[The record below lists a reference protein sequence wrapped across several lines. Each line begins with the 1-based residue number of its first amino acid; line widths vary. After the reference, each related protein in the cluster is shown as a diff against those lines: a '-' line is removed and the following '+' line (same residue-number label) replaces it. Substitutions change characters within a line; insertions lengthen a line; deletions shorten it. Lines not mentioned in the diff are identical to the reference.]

1 MSFHG
6 RDLLRYVRRSFQA
19 SKTAD
24 IFIAITSR
32 YYIIFSLIFALI
44 LSGGCV
50 SDEVEQRGTLFHYQ
64 QTLANQGPQERI
76 DADGRDMDQPL
87 NLLKQAPLEKDI
99 IPDVE
104 IVTDPNTGRKVV
116 NLTIE
121 QVLARTLA
129 NSPEI
134 RVVSFDPS
142 IAQQDITKAASEFD
156 ITAFGELNFE
166 NEDNPKNSIYQSGQ
180 SDERTL
186 ETGIKQKSIIGS
198 EWTLS
203 YALTRSWDDLSGR
216 TLSTRYEPILGFQ
229 LRQPLLRD
237 AWQEVTLAGVDVAKM
252 NYQIALLGFRQKAED
267 IATSVIS
274 AYWNHFQAREN
285 VEIYQRLLNRT
296 LETLE
301 KVEARQEIDATE
313 VHIKQT
319 EASIKAREA
328 VLLQSRKRVIDAQDV
343 LTRLMADPQLNVL
356 NEFNIIPVSEPSQQM
371 RELEISELL
380 KIAMRRNPVIQQARI
395 EIKIADINIRVAK
408 NQDMPRL
415 DLIGSA
421 RAQGLAG
428 GPENAQERLTRGDY
442 VSYGVGLSL
451 EYPIGNRQREAEL
464 IQRRIERRKAV
475 AVLQNVADQAAQLV
489 RERTRRIKTN
499 YEEIRIQQ
507 EAVDAAY
514 IQLQVLE
521 DTEEIR
527 ERLTPEFLLLKLQSQ
542 ESLAAAQAA
551 HVKAIVDFNIA
562 LAELAQTLG
571 TVLELHQ
578 VEESLPTFS
587 DSDITSE

>member
-1 MSFHG
+1 MRFQG
-6 RDLLRYVRRSFQA
+6 RDLLIYVCRSFQVT
-19 SKTAD
+19 KTAG
-24 IFIAITSR
+24 ISIVNTSI
-32 YYIIFSLIFALI
+32 YVTFSLIFALI

-50 SDEVEQRGTLFHYQ
+50 SEEVEQQGALFHYQ
-64 QTLANQGPQERI
+64 QSLANQGPQKRI
-76 DADGRDMDQPL
+76 DNEGQDMNQPL
-87 NLLKQAPLEKDI
+87 GLLKQVPSEQGI
-99 IPDVE
+99 IPEVE
-104 IVTDPNTGRKVV
+104 IITDPNTGRKVV
-116 NLTIE
+116 YLTIE

-142 IAQQDITKAASEFD
+142 IAKQDITKAASEFD
-156 ITAFGELNFE
+156 ITAFGDLNLE

-180 SDERTL
+180 SDSRTL
-186 ETGIKQKSIIGS
+186 ETGVKQKSITGS

-237 AWQEVTLAGVDVAKM
+237 AWQEVTLAGVDIAKM

-267 IATSVIS
+267 IAASVIS
-274 AYWNHFQAREN
+274 AYWNYFQARRN
-285 VEIYQRLLNRT
+285 VEIYKRLLDRT
-296 LETLE
+296 YETLE

-328 VLLQSRKRVIDAQDV
+328 VLLQTRKGVIDAQDV

-356 NEFNIIPVSEPSQQM
+356 NEFNIIPASTPTQQTH
-371 RELEISELL
+371 ELELSELL
-380 KIAMRRNPVIQQARI
+380 DIAMRKNPVIQQARI
-395 EIKIADINIRVAK
+395 EIKITDINIRVAE

-415 DLIGSA
+415 DLVGSA

-475 AVLQNVADQAAQLV
+475 AVLHNVADQAAQLV
-489 RERTRRIKTN
+489 RERARRIRTN
-499 YEEIRIQQ
+499 YEEIQIQQ
-507 EAVDAAY
+507 QAVDAAY

-542 ESLAAAQAA
+542 ESLASAQVA

-578 VEESLPTFS
+578 VEESLPAFS
-587 DSDITSE
+587 GNDIISE

>member
-1 MSFHG
+1 MRFQG
-6 RDLLRYVRRSFQA
+6 RDLLIYVCRRFQVT
-19 SKTAD
+19 KTAG
-24 IFIAITSR
+24 ISIVNTSI
-32 YYIIFSLIFALI
+32 YVTFSLIFALI

-50 SDEVEQRGTLFHYQ
+50 SEEVEQQGALFHYQ
-64 QTLANQGPQERI
+64 QSLANQGPQKRI
-76 DADGRDMDQPL
+76 DNEGQDMNQPL
-87 NLLKQAPLEKDI
+87 GLLKQVPSEQSI
-99 IPDVE
+99 IPEVE
-104 IVTDPNTGRKVV
+104 IITDPNTGRKVV
-116 NLTIE
+116 YLTIE

-142 IAQQDITKAASEFD
+142 IAKQDITKAASEFD
-156 ITAFGELNFE
+156 ITAFGDLNLE

-180 SDERTL
+180 SDSRTL
-186 ETGIKQKSIIGS
+186 ETGVKQKSITGS

-237 AWQEVTLAGVDVAKM
+237 AWQEVTLAGVDIAKM

-267 IATSVIS
+267 IAASVIS
-274 AYWNHFQAREN
+274 AYWNYFQARRN
-285 VEIYQRLLNRT
+285 VEIYKRLLDRT
-296 LETLE
+296 YETLE

-328 VLLQSRKRVIDAQDV
+328 VLLQTRKGVIDAQDV

-356 NEFNIIPVSEPSQQM
+356 NEFNIIPASTPTQQTH
-371 RELEISELL
+371 ELELSELL
-380 KIAMRRNPVIQQARI
+380 DIAMRKNPVIQQARI
-395 EIKIADINIRVAK
+395 EIKITDINIRVAE

-415 DLIGSA
+415 DLVGSA

-475 AVLQNVADQAAQLV
+475 AVLHNVADQAAQLV
-489 RERTRRIKTN
+489 RERARRIRTN
-499 YEEIRIQQ
+499 YEEIQIQQ
-507 EAVDAAY
+507 QAVDAAY

-542 ESLAAAQAA
+542 ESLASAQVA

-578 VEESLPTFS
+578 VEESLPAFS
-587 DSDITSE
+587 GNDIISE

>member
-1 MSFHG
+1 MSFQG
-6 RDLLRYVRRSFQA
+6 RDLFKNVGRGFHA
-19 SKTAD
+19 SKAAN
-24 IFIAITSR
+24 IFSVIANR
-32 YYIIFSLIFALI
+32 YYITFLLMFALI

-50 SDEVEQRGTLFHYQ
+50 SDEVDQQGTLFYYQ
-64 QTLANQGPQERI
+64 QSLANQGPQQR
-76 DADGRDMDQPL
+76 MDTEGQDLARPL
-87 NLLKQAPLEKDI
+87 GLLKQVPSEQGI

-104 IVTDPNTGRKVV
+104 IITDPNTGQKVV
-116 NLTIE
+116 YLTIE

-142 IAQQDITKAASEFD
+142 IAQQDITRAASEFD
-156 ITAFGELNFE
+156 VTAFGDLNYE
-166 NEDNPKNSIYQSGQ
+166 NEDNPANSIYQSGQ
-180 SDERTL
+180 SDARTL
-186 ETGIKQKSIIGS
+186 ETGIKQKSITGS
-198 EWTLS
+198 EWMLS

-267 IATSVIS
+267 TATSVIS
-274 AYWNHFQAREN
+274 AYWSHFQARRN
-285 VEIYQRLLNRT
+285 VEIYQSLLDRT

-356 NEFNIIPVSEPSQQM
+356 NEFNIIPASAPTQETE
-371 RELEISELL
+371 ELELSQLL
-380 KIAMRRNPVIQQARI
+380 EITMQKNPVIQQARI
-395 EIKIADINIRVAK
+395 EIKIADTNIRVAK

-464 IQRRIERRKAV
+464 IQRRIGRRKAV

-489 RERTRRIKTN
+489 RERARRIKTN
-499 YEEIRIQQ
+499 YEEIKVQKDAV
-507 EAVDAAY
+507 EAAS
-514 IQLQVLE
+514 IHLLVLE
-521 DTEEIR
+521 DAEEIR
-527 ERLTPEFLLLKLQSQ
+527 ERLTPEFLLLKLQTQ
-542 ESLAAAQAA
+542 ESLANAQAA
-551 HVKAIVDFNIA
+551 EVRAIVDFNIA

-578 VEESLPTFS
+578 VEASLPTVS
-587 DSDITSE
+587 ANSIISE

>member
-1 MSFHG
+1 MSFQG
-6 RDLLRYVRRSFQA
+6 RDLFEDVGRGFHILKSA
-19 SKTAD
+19 KTL
-24 IFIAITSR
+24 IVIAKSSYITL
-32 YYIIFSLIFALI
+32 SLILALI

-50 SDEVEQRGTLFHYQ
+50 SDEVDQQGSLFHYQ
-64 QTLANQGPQERI
+64 QSLANQGPQQRMDTE
-76 DADGRDMDQPL
+76 GRDLDRPL
-87 NLLKQAPLEKDI
+87 GLLKQVPSEQDR

-104 IVTDPNTGRKVV
+104 IITDPNTGQRIVY
-116 NLTIE
+116 LTVE

-142 IAQQDITKAASEFD
+142 IAKQDITKAASEFD
-156 ITAFGELNFE
+156 VTAFGDLNFE
-166 NEDNPKNSIYQSGQ
+166 NEDNPRNSIYQSGQ

-267 IATSVIS
+267 IATGVIS
-274 AYWNHFQAREN
+274 AYWNHYQARRN
-285 VEIYQRLLNRT
+285 VEIYQGLLDRT

-301 KVEARQEIDATE
+301 KVNARQEIDATE

-319 EASIKAREA
+319 EASMKAREA
-328 VLLQSRKRVIDAQDV
+328 VLLQSRKKVIDAQDV

-356 NEFNIIPVSEPSQQM
+356 NEFNIIPASAPTQETE
-371 RELEISELL
+371 ELELSELL
-380 KIAMRRNPVIQQARI
+380 EITMRRNPVIQQARI
-395 EIKIADINIRVAK
+395 EIKITDINIRVAK
-408 NQDMPRL
+408 NHDMPRL

-421 RAQGLAG
+421 RTQALAG

-451 EYPIGNRQREAEL
+451 ECPIGNRQREAEL

-489 RERTRRIKTN
+489 KERARRIKTN
-499 YEEIRIQQ
+499 YEEIMVQK
-507 EAVDAAY
+507 EAVEAAS
-514 IQLQVLE
+514 IHLQVLE
-521 DTEEIR
+521 DAEEIR
-527 ERLTPEFLLLKLQSQ
+527 ERLTPEFLLLKLQTQ
-542 ESLAAAQAA
+542 ESLANAQAA
-551 HVKAIVDFNIA
+551 EVRAVVDFNIA

-578 VEESLPTFS
+578 VESSLPTVS
-587 DSDITSE
+587 GNSVVSQ